1 MQKSGPGDKMQK
13 AKLAGEVKFRH
24 SRYQTGRKTS
34 SAWNALLQLLRVIKE
49 IARIAL

>member
-1 MQKSGPGDKMQK
+1 MPLWAAAKKQVLTMQKSGPDGKMQK

-34 SAWNALLQLLRVIKE
+34 SAWNA
-49 IARIAL
+49 